1 MNMWATLLGCGFGV
15 FIKYCVYTT
24 VLASLRSENEIMSEY
39 NSECVVNGKY
49 VLQHSLS
56 GHLTS

>member
-1 MNMWATLLGCGFGV
+1 MNMWATLLGCGLGFLLTTA
-15 FIKYCVYTT
+15 FIL
-24 VLASLRSENEIMSEY
+24 LASLRSENETMSQY

>member
-15 FIKYCVYTT
+15 LLTIAFI
-24 VLASLRSENEIMSEY
+24 LFASLRSENETMSEY

-56 GHLTS
+56 DHLTS